1 MSTLLGNIL
10 PVYVIYY
17 LLEFDIMDKKIIY
30 INSIAI
36 AILALI
42 ATLSGLF
49 WKGLYKGDTISGAAQ
64 MMGQDLITLVICIP
78 ILIGTLYLVSKD
90 SIKGRLIW
98 IGTIFY
104 FLYSYASM
112 SFLTSYNQLFLV
124 YVAIF
129 SISLYTLLGEMFSL
143 DIKVIKR
150 SFSPGATDKIA
161 AVFLVIIGLMLA
173 AMWLKMIVD
182 SLLTGI
188 APSALESYTTLV
200 IQALDLGVVVP
211 AAIITGVFLFKGKEW
226 GYVLASIF
234 LVKVSLL
241 GTAILSMIYFMT
253 QNGVNI
259 ELGQAI
265 FFIIVTILGITISVA
280 FYSRIKEN
288 VNENK
293 YIEFNKGDKRTVS
306 R

>member
-1 MSTLLGNIL
+1 MN
-10 PVYVIYY
+10 
-17 LLEFDIMDKKIIY
+17 KKIIY
-30 INSIAI
+30 TNSITI
-36 AILALI
+36 AFLALI

-49 WKGLYKGDTISGAAQ
+49 WKGLYKGDTISGTAQ
-64 MMGQDLITLVICIP
+64 MMGQDLVTLVICIP
-78 ILIGTLYLVSKD
+78 ILIGTLYLIYKD
-90 SIKGRLIW
+90 SLKGRLIW
-98 IGTIFY
+98 MGTIFY

-143 DIKVIKR
+143 DIKAIKK
-150 SFSPGATDKIA
+150 SFSPGTIHKVT

-173 AMWLKMIVD
+173 AMWLKMIID

-188 APSALESYTTLV
+188 APASLESYTTLV

-211 AAIITGVFLFKGKEW
+211 AAIITGVLLFKGKEW

-234 LVKVSLL
+234 LIKVSLL
-241 GTAILSMIYFMT
+241 GTAILSMIYFMM

-265 FFIIVTILGITISVA
+265 FFIIVTILGITISTA
-280 FYSRIKEN
+280 FYSKIKDSIN
-288 VNENK
+288 QNK
-293 YIEFNKGDKRTVS
+293 YIEINKGDKGRVS
-306 R
+306 RVK